1 MDLLK
6 QEILVI
12 WVTEVFGMKKHLKK
26 RKNRKGTVTLE
37 TAIFLPIFFFI
48 FFAIFGVF
56 GVILARHQVRH
67 ACIQTAKSL
76 SHDSFLTE
84 QFDTRD
90 ESKGEL
96 LYKSIS
102 SLAETFI
109 RWVFDNTSYSTIDK
123 WYTSSNT
130 SSGQDI
136 VKNRFIGFLAGGN
149 KDDADKYLQNLGV
162 KNGVDGITFQYWVAN
177 GELTLQVD
185 YTVQYWFKMFGAE
198 DIPMSHTIKTKM
210 WGYSGGSGGAP
221 ATT

>member
-12 WVTEVFGMKKHLKK
+12 WVTEVFCMKKHLKK
-26 RKNRKGTVTLE
+26 RKSRKGTVTLE
-37 TAIFLPIFFFI
+37 TVIFLPIFFFI

-90 ESKGEL
+90 ESKGQV
-96 LYKSIS
+96 LYTSFS

-109 RWVFDNTSYSTIDK
+109 RWIVDNGSSYSTVTK
-123 WYTSSNT
+123 WYSTSN
-130 SSGQDI
+130 SSEGQDI
-136 VKNRFIGFLAGGN
+136 VKRRFIGFLAGGK
-149 KDDADKYLQNLGV
+149 KDDADKYLSNLGV
-162 KNGVDGITFQYWVAN
+162 KNGTDGMTFEYWVAD
-177 GELTLQVD
+177 GELTLKVD
-185 YTVQYWFKMFGAE
+185 YTVQYWFKLFGAE

-210 WGYSGGSGGAP
+210 WGYSGGSGGP
-221 ATT
+221 STS

>member
-67 ACIQTAKSL
+67 ASIQTAKSL

-109 RWVFDNTSYSTIDK
+109 RWLFDNSYYSTIDK
-123 WYTSSNT
+123 WYTSSN
-130 SSGQDI
+130 SASGQDI
-136 VKNRFIGFLAGGN
+136 VKKRFIGFLAGGN
-149 KDDADKYLQNLGV
+149 KDQADKYLQTLGV
-162 KNGVDGITFQYWVAN
+162 KNGIDGITIQYWVAN

-210 WGYSGGSGGAP
+210 WGYDGGSGGAP